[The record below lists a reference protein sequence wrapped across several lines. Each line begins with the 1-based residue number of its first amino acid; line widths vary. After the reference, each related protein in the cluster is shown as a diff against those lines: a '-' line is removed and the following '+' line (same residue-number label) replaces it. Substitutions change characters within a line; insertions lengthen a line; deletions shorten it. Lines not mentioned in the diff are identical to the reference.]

1 MVATDATR
9 EQHEEQSA
17 VDGGGSP
24 SAVPTVDS
32 SDTGPVPAHLER
44 TGRGRYD
51 RSVIWLKDPAWF
63 ASEVSK
69 GPCPAA
75 AAIYSGRYSLV
86 QNRTCWD
93 RLHEIKPLR
102 AHLLNGSISWSSW
115 SDVGEPANV
124 TIVGDSLAEQHFVA
138 IVCYAWSAGVPM
150 DGPHRLKQDHV
161 VRTGLPDWRATIGG
175 ALRLTF
181 KRQETIPKTLDRDV
195 YAAPLF
201 LIIGG
206 FHHGHS
212 GLAEYIRAVA
222 ELRGVKQTLVVEALP
237 AHFPGGAYRAHGIY
251 PSTKSALRNAKCDN
265 IAMRPGGE
273 PAVNGL
279 IAQTTDT
286 LFESKHSPMRTI
298 QVEKLY
304 RHRGQAHIGPI
315 PAAIIVGPRG
325 RDCLHWCVAPGVLDA
340 LALLTLHKLAAF

>member
-1 MVATDATR
+1 MATVEATDAAR
-9 EQHEEQSA
+9 EQPEEQSA
-17 VDGGGSP
+17 EHGSP
-24 SAVPTVDS
+24 SAVPSVDS
-32 SDTGPVPAHLER
+32 SEAGPVPARLEQ
-44 TGRGRYD
+44 GGGYD

-75 AAIYSGRYSLV
+75 AAIYRRRYRGL

-93 RLHEIKPLR
+93 RLHEIQPLR

-138 IVCYAWSAGVPM
+138 IVCYAWSVGVPV
-150 DGPHRLKQDHV
+150 DGPHMLNDV
-161 VRTGLPDWRATIGG
+161 VTADWRATIGG

-181 KRQETIPKTLDRDV
+181 KRQDELLETLDRDV
-195 YAAPLF
+195 YAAPSF

-206 FHHGHS
+206 FHHNRS

-237 AHFPGGAYRAHGIY
+237 AHFPGGAYKADGIY
-251 PSTKSALRNAKCDN
+251 PSTKSALRNATCDD
-265 IAMRPGGE
+265 IAMRPRGE
-273 PAVNGL
+273 PTVNGI
-279 IAQTTDT
+279 IAQTIDT
-286 LFESKHSPMRTI
+286 LFGPKHSPMRI
-298 QVEKLY
+298 MQVEKLY

-315 PAAIIVGPRG
+315 PPAAHSYHRG

>member
-1 MVATDATR
+1 M
-9 EQHEEQSA
+9 EQPEEQSTEH
-17 VDGGGSP
+17 GSP

-32 SDTGPVPAHLER
+32 SDAGPVPAHLEQ
-44 TGRGRYD
+44 GGGYD
-51 RSVIWLKDPAWF
+51 SPVIWLKDPAWF
-63 ASEVSK
+63 ASEVRK

-75 AAIYSGRYSLV
+75 AAIYSRRYSLGQDL
-86 QNRTCWD
+86 QNRTCWN
-93 RLHEIKPLR
+93 RLHEIQPLR
-102 AHLLNGSISWSSW
+102 AHLLNGRISWSSW

-150 DGPHRLKQDHV
+150 DGPHMLKQV
-161 VRTGLPDWRATIGG
+161 VHERDADWRATIGG

-181 KRQETIPKTLDRDV
+181 KRQNNLLETLDRDV
-195 YAAPLF
+195 YAAPSF

-222 ELRGVKQTLVVEALP
+222 ELRGVKQTLIVEALP
-237 AHFPGGAYRAHGIY
+237 AHFPGGWYRADALY
-251 PSTKSALRNAKCDN
+251 PSTKSALRNAKCDD
-265 IAMRPGGE
+265 IAMRPGGH

-279 IAQTTDT
+279 IAQTAQTIDT
-286 LFESKHSPMRTI
+286 LFGPKHSPMRTI

-315 PAAIIVGPRG
+315 PDRG

-340 LALLTLHKLAAF
+340 LALLTLYKLAAF